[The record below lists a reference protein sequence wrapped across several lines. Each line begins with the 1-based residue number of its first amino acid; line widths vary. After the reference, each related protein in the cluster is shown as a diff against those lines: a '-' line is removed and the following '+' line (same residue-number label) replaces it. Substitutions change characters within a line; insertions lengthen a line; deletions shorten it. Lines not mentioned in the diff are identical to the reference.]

1 MRNHLFV
8 FIIYILLAVKSSGQG
23 CPVQKFTDGS
33 TWEFTNYKNCKEESK
48 TVSTV
53 LRVVKTGATMTSTIS
68 EEYWTNGEK
77 ESEFTYEIKCVNKVM
92 LTTCCEIVQ
101 MELARQMLNDPGAG
115 AVSISCI
122 DSLKEA
128 FPELIRTGLK
138 LSPAYSRTIFKIK
151 NDGSSDIAVVSTR
164 QKMNRVANSKQTI
177 KTPAGNF
184 TDCWVI
190 DYEYKM
196 ETSVDLGK
204 EMEELMKGMGGSIPA
219 QAPKTIKRRQFY
231 DPKTGTVIKEIN
243 RNDECEYGEL
253 TRLK

>member
-1 MRNHLFV
+1 MKKALFISCIYLLLSHL
-8 FIIYILLAVKSSGQG
+8 SNGQG
-23 CPVQKFTDGS
+23 CPAHKFTDGGS
-33 TWEFTNYKNCKEESK
+33 WEFTNYKNCKEESK

-53 LRVVKTGATMTSTIS
+53 LRVVKTGATMSSTIR
-68 EEYWTNGEK
+68 EEYWTNGKK
-77 ESEFTYEIKCVNKVM
+77 ESEFTYEIKCVNKVL

-101 MELARQMLNDPGAG
+101 MELAKQMLNDPEAG
-115 AVSISCI
+115 AVSITCI

-128 FPELIRTGLK
+128 YPELLRAGLK

-151 NDGSSDIAVVSTR
+151 SDGNSDMAVVSTR
-164 QKMNRVANSKQTI
+164 QKINRVAGNKQTV

-196 ETSVDLGK
+196 QTSVDLGK
-204 EMEELMKGMGGSIPA
+204 EMEELMKGMGGTLPA
-219 QAPKTIKRRQFY
+219 DAPKTVKRRQYY
-231 DPKTGTVIKEIN
+231 DPKTGTVIKEVN